1 MTDGSAPN
9 AFLFDWDNTLVDS
22 WGVIHAALRETF
34 IAMGQRPWTMEEVR
48 RNVRASARDAFPQ
61 LFGDRAQEAIDIF
74 YRAFEAQHLDALRPL
89 PNAEACVRALHAEG
103 HYLGVVSNKRGSLL
117 RKELDH
123 LGWSGLFG
131 AAIGATDA
139 ARDKPALDPVLMALE
154 PGGLK
159 PSAAVWFVGDADI
172 DMVCAH
178 NSGCTAVLVAKEA
191 PVADEFHSDA
201 PDRHFGDLA
210 ALLAALSITT

>member
-22 WGVIHAALRETF
+22 WGVIHEALRETF
-34 IAMGQRPWTMEEVR
+34 KAMGRRPWTMEEVR

-117 RKELDH
+117 RKEVDH
-123 LGWSGLFG
+123 LGWSDLFG

-139 ARDKPALDPVLMALE
+139 ARDKPAPDPVLMALA

-159 PSAAVWFVGDADI
+159 PSAAIWFVGDADI

-191 PVADEFHSDA
+191 PVAGEFHSDA
-201 PDRHFGDLA
+201 PDRHFGDLG
-210 ALLAALSITT
+210 ALLAALGITI

>member
-1 MTDGSAPN
+1 MTDAPAPT
-9 AFLFDWDNTLVDS
+9 AFIFDWDNTLIDS
-22 WGVIHAALRETF
+22 WAVIGEALNETF
-34 IAMGQRPWTMEEVR
+34 VAMGHRPWTEEEVR

-61 LFGDRAQEAIDIF
+61 LFGDRAEEAIDLF
-74 YRAFEAQHLDALRPL
+74 YRAFEARHLAALRPL
-89 PNAEACVRALHAEG
+89 PNAEACLRALHAQG
-103 HYLGVVSNKRGSLL
+103 HYLGVVSNKRGYLL
-117 RKELDH
+117 RQEVDY
-123 LGWSGLFG
+123 LGWSEWFG

-139 ARDKPALDPVLMALE
+139 PRDKPAPDPVLMALK

-191 PVADEFHSDA
+191 PVAGEFHSDP
-201 PDRHFGDLA
+201 PDRHFSDLA
-210 ALLAALSITT
+210 SLLAALSITI

>member
-22 WGVIHAALRETF
+22 WGVIHEALRETF
-34 IAMGQRPWTMEEVR
+34 IAMGHRPWTMEEVR

-61 LFGDRAQEAIDIF
+61 LFGDRAQEAIDVF
-74 YRAFEAQHLDALRPL
+74 YRAFEARHLDALRPL
-89 PNAEACVRALHAEG
+89 PNAEACLRALHADG
-103 HYLGVVSNKRGSLL
+103 HYLGVVSNKRGYLL
-117 RKELDH
+117 RKEVDH

-139 ARDKPALDPVLMALE
+139 AQDKPAVDPVLMALG

-210 ALLAALSITT
+210 ALLAALSITI